1 MTFEYA
7 KISQRRSKAYLKPLK
22 IANETEEQW
31 RSLNSIVK
39 F

>member
-22 IANETEEQW
+22 QLMKQKNNEDH
-31 RSLNSIVK
+31 
-39 F
+39 